1 MLHYANAFC
10 SAAVDKLAFPCK
22 KKKKW
27 GKLPFEWWFGWIW
40 VHIHKHSLLRRRA
53 SWVSG
58 AAAEGI
64 SPDCSERN
72 AAPCRALRAA
82 LFFLHS
88 TRDSAWD
95 FLLRRKPENTCYCWQ
110 LVAQQQMDR
119 RTDKGSCIPA
129 YRTHRLLKSCLGINK
144 VCLEENEWCF
154 VVWLNGLDMLW
165 MCYLGIFKEAN
176 GHILYFCCF
185 WVGFFPPLN

>member
-1 MLHYANAFC
+1 MGKTAFWVMIWLNL
-10 SAAVDKLAFPCK
+10 SAYTQTQLT
-22 KKKKW
+22 
-27 GKLPFEWWFGWIW
+27 LQESI
-40 VHIHKHSLLRRRA
+40 
-53 SWVSG
+53 WVSG

-88 TRDSAWD
+88 IRDSAWD

-129 YRTHRLLKSCLGINK
+129 YRTHRLLKSYLGINK
-144 VCLEENEWCF
+144 VCLEEKW
-154 VVWLNGLDMLW
+154 VM
-165 MCYLGIFKEAN
+165 
-176 GHILYFCCF
+176 FCGATKWIRYAVDVLSRNF
-185 WVGFFPPLN
+185 